1 MCLLELSP
9 ASLLTWPCISLHK
22 AQGFFF
28 SLLHSGRNFHSA
40 LLTAD
45 EVNGFITVLLKEYS
59 QSSFYPC
66 NKTFHHH
73 PHSRMAVQYADEHPF
88 LSVFLEWQPLILNQ
102 GRQSASVGTDAR

>member
-1 MCLLELSP
+1 MRSCRCVSNVPLRVESCKPFNVAVHLPSQ
-9 ASLLTWPCISLHK
+9 STR
-22 AQGFFF
+22 FFF

-59 QSSFYPC
+59 QSSFYPL
-66 NKTFHHH
+66 NKTFQHH

-88 LSVFLEWQPLILNQ
+88 P
-102 GRQSASVGTDAR
+102 